1 LPRYALAHAVHDP
14 EGVLGIGV
22 ALLRRFAR
30 PLQRQRVVL
39 SDAVALLMGF
49 AQCGLR
55 TGVSRLRFGLQLANF
70 RTDAVE
76 TVWMSVAAEAAR
88 QAQGVEA

>member
-55 TGVSRLRFGLQLANF
+55 TGVSRSPLWFAVGEF
-70 RTDAVE
+70 PTDAVE